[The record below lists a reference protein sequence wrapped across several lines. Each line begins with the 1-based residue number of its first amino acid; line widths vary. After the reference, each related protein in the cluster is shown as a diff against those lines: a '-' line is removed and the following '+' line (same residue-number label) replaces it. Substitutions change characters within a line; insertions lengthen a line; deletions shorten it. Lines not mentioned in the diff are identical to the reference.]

1 MKYQWNVQTPASST
15 EMTSKEE
22 NWMETAMSE
31 KRSQI
36 TFTVDEKT
44 LDLIELLKVKFCVGT
59 NAAALRRAL
68 AIARLAAENQR
79 DDHTITFIGKDD
91 RPRDIVLSG

>member
-1 MKYQWNVQTPASST
+1 
-15 EMTSKEE
+15 
-22 NWMETAMSE
+22 METTMSE

-36 TFTVDEKT
+36 TFTVDDKT
-44 LDLIELLKVKFCVGT
+44 LKVIESLKLQFGVGT

-68 AIARLAAENQR
+68 AIARLVADNQR

-91 RPRDIVLSG
+91 KPRDIVLLG